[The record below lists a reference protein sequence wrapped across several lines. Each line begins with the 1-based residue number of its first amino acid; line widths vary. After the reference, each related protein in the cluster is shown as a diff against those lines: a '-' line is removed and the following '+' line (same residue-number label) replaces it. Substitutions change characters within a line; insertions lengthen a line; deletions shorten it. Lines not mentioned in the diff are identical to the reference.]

1 MKPFSRQRLGCRSAH
16 GFSIT
21 ELLLYVTLGALV
33 AAGAAVSVI
42 TNIRTASN
50 LELRQRAVDDFSR
63 LNTFLQS
70 EIAEAQQITYPPADS
85 TALPP
90 QCGPGT
96 LLFTVRLDLDPNT
109 SGPVSAEPI
118 SFYYTRNNGN
128 DLWRC
133 GVAFTNE
140 TGQMDLPT
148 TSGTLPT
155 YFDTRVNSNTR
166 LTLLNTTDPT
176 ASWALTYT
184 MELRDNAGKVIL
196 QRGTTTAPLVARTSV
211 RSIQ

>member
-1 MKPFSRQRLGCRSAH
+1 MMRICSPPRLTCRSAG
-16 GFSIT
+16 GFSIP
-21 ELLLYVTLGALV
+21 ELLVYVTLGALV
-33 AAGAAVSVI
+33 AAGAAMSVI

-63 LNTFLQS
+63 LNGFLQS

-85 TALPP
+85 TALPQ
-90 QCGPGT
+90 QCGPGS
-96 LLFTVRLDLDPNT
+96 LLFTVRLDLDT
-109 SGPVSAEPI
+109 SSSGPVSAEPI

-133 GVAFTNE
+133 GVAFTNA
-140 TGQMDLPT
+140 GKMDLPT
-148 TSGTLPT
+148 SPGTLPT
-155 YFDTRVNSNTR
+155 YFDARVNSNTR
-166 LTLLNTTDPT
+166 LTPLNTSDRT

-184 MELRDNAGKVIL
+184 MELRTNSGTVVL
-196 QRGTTTAPLVARTSV
+196 QRGSATAPLVARTSV